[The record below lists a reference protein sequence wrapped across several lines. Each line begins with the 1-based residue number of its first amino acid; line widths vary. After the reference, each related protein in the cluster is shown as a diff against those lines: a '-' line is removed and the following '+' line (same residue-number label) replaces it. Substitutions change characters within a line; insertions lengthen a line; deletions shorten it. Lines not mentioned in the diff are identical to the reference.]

1 MSGRLEIHGGQP
13 LDGTV
18 TISGSKNATLPA
30 MAAALALPGGLL
42 LSGVPDLHDV
52 HTMRQLLSS
61 MGTAITAPHSGQL
74 FLQAPD
80 TLNANAPWELVSR
93 MRASV

>member
-42 LSGVPDLHDV
+42 LDRKSTRLNSS
-52 HTMRQLLSS
+52 HT
-61 MGTAITAPHSGQL
+61 
-74 FLQAPD
+74 
-80 TLNANAPWELVSR
+80 
-93 MRASV
+93 